1 MPALNDKQAAFV
13 REYLLSGNATQAA
26 VRAGYSA
33 STAKQQGS
41 RLLTNADVQAAI
53 AKGRVKVI
61 ERAEAKFDLTL
72 DRLLAE
78 YQRIAMTG
86 MSRFTHI
93 DPDGTPRIDL
103 SDCTPEDLDLLAEVT
118 VEEFTTGRGE
128 DAREVRRVKI
138 KPLDR
143 LNAMEK
149 LGKHLG
155 MADKA
160 GNEAISD
167 LASALGAIARTGS
180 SAPVKGS

>member
-1 MPALNDKQAAFV
+1 MPALNHKQAAFV
-13 REYLLSGNATQAA
+13 REYLICGNATQAA
-26 VRAGYSA
+26 VKAGYSA

-41 RLLTNADVQAAI
+41 RLLTNVDVQAAI
-53 AKGRVKVI
+53 AKGREKVVAK
-61 ERAEAKFDLTL
+61 AEAQFDLTL
-72 DRLLAE
+72 NKVLAE

-86 MSRFTHI
+86 MSRFMHV
-93 DPDGTPRIDL
+93 DADGTPRIDL
-103 SDCTPEDLDLLAEVT
+103 SACTPADLDLLAEVT
-118 VEEFTTGRGE
+118 VEEFTSGRGE

-143 LNAMEK
+143 LNALEK

-160 GNEAISD
+160 GNEAMSD
-167 LASALGAIARTGS
+167 LASALTQIARAGS